1 MKSHSKLLWL
11 WLPIL
16 VILIVTIGANL
27 WNYFFFLYPP
37 KETESTFLKN
47 YTPNSVIEKFEVE
60 TASSYSRFSSGR
72 PGRKFVTHTGG
83 FGWHFA
89 MQSKN
94 WMPFMNAL
102 RDDASAQLVVNRA
115 QILSQSGDP
124 RTGFHFEYKLGNRL
138 GALTISPLQADSLIH
153 RATPLGRGLLD
164 VRAKIEQTETWFPK
178 EPSTISLSVDSK
190 LR

>member
-1 MKSHSKLLWL
+1 LGSVPRREMKSHSKLLWL

-102 RDDASAQLVVNRA
+102 RADASAQLVVNREFSA
-115 QILSQSGDP
+115 RVVIPAPDFILSTNS
-124 RTGFHFEYKLGNRL
+124 
-138 GALTISPLQADSLIH
+138 
-153 RATPLGRGLLD
+153 ATDWAR
-164 VRAKIEQTETWFPK
+164 
-178 EPSTISLSVDSK
+178 
-190 LR
+190 